1 MQKYKESF
9 SALENAIYA
18 MIRKNRELQEDN
30 AELSRQNEQLKLK
43 LNEEWAKN
51 QELIYI
57 NKNLKIASALGG
69 NPEHK
74 KLMKLKINRLIKEV
88 DLCMAE
94 VNKKSL

>member
-18 MIRKNRELQEDN
+18 MIRKNKELQEDN

-51 QELIYI
+51 QELVHI
-57 NKNLKIASALGG
+57 NENLKIASALGG

>member
-1 MQKYKESF
+1 MQKYSESF
-9 SALENAIYA
+9 WALENAVQNLL
-18 MIRKNRELQEDN
+18 RKYKDLKSEN
-30 AELSRQNEQLKLK
+30 AELLRKNEQLTQK

-57 NKNLKIASALGG
+57 NKNLKIASALEG

-74 KLMKLKINRLIKEV
+74 KLMKLKINQLIKEV

-94 VNKKSL
+94 INKNSM